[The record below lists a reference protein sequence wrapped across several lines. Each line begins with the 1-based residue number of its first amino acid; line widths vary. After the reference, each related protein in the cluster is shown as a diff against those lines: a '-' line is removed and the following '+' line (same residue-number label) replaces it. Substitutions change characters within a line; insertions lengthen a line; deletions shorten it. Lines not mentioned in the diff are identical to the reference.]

1 MPNLNSLLSPAA
13 GPAAPLEDEN
23 SFASILSEFEQQHHG
38 QGQGQ
43 TVQGTVVSI
52 SPESVFVD
60 IGRKM
65 DGILPVEQFR
75 GPNGELQIHAGDLM
89 VVSITGVDSEGLY
102 TLSTIKVERPKDWT
116 GLEKAFADK
125 RVIGGT
131 VTEVVK
137 GGLRVDVGV
146 I

>member
-1 MPNLNSLLSPAA
+1 MQNLTPIVSPVA
-13 GPAAPLEDEN
+13 GPSVPAEDES

-65 DGILPVEQFR
+65 DGIIPVSANYPDQ
-75 GPNGELQIHAGDLM
+75 G
-89 VVSITGVDSEGLY
+89 
-102 TLSTIKVERPKDWT
+102 IKVSYVSKN
-116 GLEKAFADK
+116 LADMTN
-125 RVIGGT
+125 RIEFIGIFPA
-131 VTEVVK
+131 K
-137 GGLRVDVGV
+137 N
-146 I
+146 